1 MPFLAIILD
10 SDIILGSFC
19 SKIIKIRVLEQKSLS
34 TKKKGPLPGSLQTVV
49 RSGEAPPDGPFSQIR
64 ELANS
69 KHVLMKIHQ
78 NPIQVWVNK

>member
-49 RSGEAPPDGPFSQIR
+49 RSGEAPPDGPFFKTW
-64 ELANS
+64 ELVGLKYA
-69 KHVLMKIHQ
+69 KI
-78 NPIQVWVNK
+78 IQGAGAKSVT